1 MSMDILK
8 NREGINFMS
17 KIERI
22 KELTKELNQ
31 YRNEYYNQNKPSVND
46 AAYDKLFDELSV
58 LEKETGFIL
67 SNSPTQTVGYE
78 VISKLQKRTHPTPL
92 KSLDKTKSIDEL
104 NKFKGD
110 KEAVL
115 MLKIDGLTVEVD
127 YENGMFV
134 GAYTRGNSEIGEDI
148 SHNALTFK
156 NLPKQIAYKG
166 KLRLCGEAIIHW
178 DDFDKMNE
186 ALSEE
191 EKYATPR
198 NLTSGSVRQL
208 DSKICAERNVYWYAF
223 NILECEDGFSDS
235 KANNFYRLQ
244 GLGFSVVPF
253 NWIVRSDI
261 IKDNNIILL
270 KDWAKDCKIPYDGMV
285 ISYNS
290 IEYSNSLGN
299 TSHHPL
305 HSLAFK
311 EKEELAE
318 TILRSVEWNT
328 TRSGQINPTAIFDT
342 VILDNTEVSR
352 ASLFNLTFIRNM
364 GLNLLNRISVSKR
377 NLIIPY
383 IEENLDRQDGNYM
396 PIPEVCPSCGHK
408 TEIRNTGTA
417 DFLFCTNDNCPAKLL
432 DKFVNFVKRDAMNIE
447 GLSEATLE
455 KFINKG
461 WLKVFGDIYRLEQ
474 YKNEIVRMEGFG
486 QRSYQKL
493 IEAINKSRNVKL
505 ENFLT
510 ALGIEGV
517 GVSTGKLIAKKFK
530 SIENFINAKN
540 VEIINIEG
548 IGDIITESICRYRLE
563 WLDVIVDLMKE
574 VEFIKEEKPQP
585 IGLKDLSG
593 MTFVITGAVY
603 SFKNRDEFKV
613 LIEGL
618 NGKVSGSVSK
628 KTNYLVCNEDAG
640 SSKSQKAKALG
651 VNVITE
657 DEFNKMIGRSV

>member
-1 MSMDILK
+1 M
-8 NREGINFMS
+8 N

-46 AAYDKLFDELSV
+46 ATYDKLFDELSA

-208 DSKICAERNVYWYAF
+208 DSSICAKRKVYWYAF
-223 NILECEDGFSDS
+223 NILEAIDIETGANVLSDS
-235 KANNFYRLQ
+235 KNENFKWIDEI
-244 GLGFSVVPF
+244 GF
-253 NWIVRSDI
+253 DI
-261 IKDNNIILL
+261 IPHMIASKTIKNDYDIEMMKSSAVKLG
-270 KDWAKDCKIPYDGMV
+270 IPIDGMV
-285 ISYNS
+285 LSFDS
-290 IEYSNSLGN
+290 IKYSDSLGQTN
-299 TSHHPL
+299 HHPL
-305 HSLAFK
+305 HSIAFK
-311 EKEELAE
+311 FGDETEE
-318 TILRSVEWNT
+318 TILRSIEWNT
-328 TRSGQINPTAIFDT
+328 TRSGQINPTACFDT

-352 ASLFNLTFIRNM
+352 ASLFNLTFIKDM
-364 GLNLLNRISVSKR
+364 QLNLLNRIQVSKR
-377 NLIIPY
+377 NMIIPY
-383 IEENLDRQDGNYM
+383 IEENLDRQEGNYIS
-396 PIPEVCPSCGHK
+396 IPEKCPSCSCK

-432 DKFVNFVKRDAMNIE
+432 DKFCHFVSRDAMNID

-461 WLKVFGDIYRLEQ
+461 WLKTFDDTYRLSEH
-474 YKNEIVRMEGFG
+474 KNEIINMDGFG
-486 QRSYQKL
+486 QKSYTKL
-493 IEAINKSRNVKL
+493 MTAIEKS
-505 ENFLT
+505 
-510 ALGIEGV
+510 
-517 GVSTGKLIAKKFK
+517 
-530 SIENFINAKN
+530 KN
-540 VEIINIEG
+540 VEFSN
-548 IGDIITESICRYRLE
+548 
-563 WLDVIVDLMKE
+563 
-574 VEFIKEEKPQP
+574 FI
-585 IGLKDLSG
+585 
-593 MTFVITGAVY
+593 Y
-603 SFKNRDEFKV
+603 
-613 LIEGL
+613 
-618 NGKVSGSVSK
+618 
-628 KTNYLVCNEDAG
+628 
-640 SSKSQKAKALG
+640 ALG
-651 VNVITE
+651 VGHVGKGGAKRLAKHFNNDIKAFLKAVDEQYDFTIIEDYGQITSDSILYYFDDPFNYTTVLRLLEYIKIKQEEKLQPITTNSFFNGKKVYCTGTFASYKKEELQNILESLGAEFASGYAKSLDYLIVGSLKGSGKVDKALKDGVPVMQE
-657 DEFNKMIGRSV
+657 DEFLKIIGE

>member
-1 MSMDILK
+1 M
-8 NREGINFMS
+8 N

-46 AAYDKLFDELSV
+46 ATYDKLFDELSV

-92 KSLDKTKSIDEL
+92 KSLDKTKSIDKL

-110 KEAVL
+110 KEVIL
-115 MLKIDGLTVEVD
+115 MLKADGLTVEVD
-127 YENGMFV
+127 YENGIFV
-134 GAYTRGNSEIGEDI
+134 GAYTRGNGEIGEDI

-208 DSKICAERNVYWYAF
+208 DSSICAKRKVYWYAF
-223 NILECEDGFSDS
+223 NILECDKNLSDS
-235 KANNFYRLQ
+235 KYENFKWLRE
-244 GLGFSVVPF
+244 LGFYT
-253 NWIVRSDI
+253 IVNTKISNEFDAPEYQFEILIESMRNIAIDI
-261 IKDNNIILL
+261 G
-270 KDWAKDCKIPYDGMV
+270 IPIDGMV
-285 ISYNS
+285 LSFNS
-290 IEYSNSLGN
+290 IKYSDSLGQTN
-299 TSHHPL
+299 HHPL
-305 HSLAFK
+305 HSIAFK
-311 EKEELAE
+311 FGDETEE
-318 TILRSVEWNT
+318 TILRSIEWNT
-328 TRSGQINPTAIFDT
+328 TRSGQINPTACFDT

-352 ASLFNLTFIRNM
+352 ASLFNLTFIKDM
-364 GLNLLNRISVSKR
+364 QLNLLNRIQVSKR
-377 NLIIPY
+377 NMIIPY

-432 DKFVNFVKRDAMNIE
+432 DKFCHFVSRDAMNID

-461 WLKVFGDIYRLEQ
+461 WLKTFDDIYRLSEH
-474 YKNEIVRMEGFG
+474 KNEIINMDGFG
-486 QRSYQKL
+486 QKSYTKL
-493 IEAINKSRNVKL
+493 MTAIEKS
-505 ENFLT
+505 
-510 ALGIEGV
+510 
-517 GVSTGKLIAKKFK
+517 
-530 SIENFINAKN
+530 KN
-540 VEIINIEG
+540 VEFSN
-548 IGDIITESICRYRLE
+548 
-563 WLDVIVDLMKE
+563 
-574 VEFIKEEKPQP
+574 FI
-585 IGLKDLSG
+585 
-593 MTFVITGAVY
+593 Y
-603 SFKNRDEFKV
+603 
-613 LIEGL
+613 
-618 NGKVSGSVSK
+618 
-628 KTNYLVCNEDAG
+628 
-640 SSKSQKAKALG
+640 ALG
-651 VNVITE
+651 VGQVGKGGSKRLAKHFNNDIKAFLKAVDEQYDFTIIEDYGQITSDSILHYFDDPFNYTTVLRLLEYIKIKQEEKLQPITTNSFFNGKKVYCTGTFASYKKEELQNILESLGAEFASGYAKSLDYLIVGSLKGSGKVDKALKDGVPVMQE
-657 DEFNKMIGRSV
+657 DEFLKIIGE